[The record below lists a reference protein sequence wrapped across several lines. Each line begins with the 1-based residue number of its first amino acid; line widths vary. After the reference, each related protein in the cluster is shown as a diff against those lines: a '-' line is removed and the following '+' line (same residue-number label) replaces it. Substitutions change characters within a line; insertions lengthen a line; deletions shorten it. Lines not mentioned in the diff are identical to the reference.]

1 MALNLKSAD
10 ADRLARELAAMTGES
25 LTEAVTTALAER
37 IARCRVQQ
45 LKPGLAAEL
54 AAIRR
59 RASKLKWRD
68 KRPIDEILGY
78 GPDGTFDR

>member
-1 MALNLKSAD
+1 MALNVKSVD
-10 ADRLARELAAMTGES
+10 ADRLARELAAITGES
-25 LTEAVTTALAER
+25 LTEAVTNALAER
-37 IARCRVQQ
+37 IARCRAQ
-45 LKPGLAAEL
+45 KRRPGLAAEL

-78 GPDGTFDR
+78 GPDGTFDQ

>member
-10 ADRLARELAAMTGES
+10 ADRLARELATMTGES

-37 IARCRVQQ
+37 IARYRDQQ
-45 LKPGLAAEL
+45 RRPGLATEL

-59 RASKLKWRD
+59 RAAKLRWRD

-78 GPDGTFDR
+78 GPDGTFDQ